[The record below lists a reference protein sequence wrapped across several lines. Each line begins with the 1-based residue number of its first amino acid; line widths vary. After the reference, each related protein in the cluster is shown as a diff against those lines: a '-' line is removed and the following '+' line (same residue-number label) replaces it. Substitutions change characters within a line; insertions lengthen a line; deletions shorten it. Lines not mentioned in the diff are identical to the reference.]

1 MIDQVLC
8 TAPLA
13 SVLIDTHKGIRPCCY
28 FQGNFMGNIKEQP
41 ISEILSSD
49 RWKQLKQKMYDK
61 EWPSECLD
69 CKKIE
74 DDTGFSLRK
83 AYLNGSIDIEGWEKG
98 KLAYIEFNGS
108 NICNLACLHCHP
120 GFSSRWITDN
130 KKARAVAETLSPE
143 KKERAYRFRSV
154 VQLTDDT
161 KFQTTKMHLPNP
173 ELVLAN
179 LKQLDLTNIRTINF
193 KGGEPCL
200 NSETVAVLQHM
211 NEHGLLSNINV
222 YITTNGTYITDEII
236 ALLAKCKHVEF
247 LISVDGVGEL
257 FNYIRYGDAKFDDI
271 EPVIARVNTLNNV
284 KVRMSC
290 SAMNY
295 NAFNFVEIR
304 DWKIKLSKKYNKIVI
319 IGGFKNSVQSPAYLS
334 MNTLSDATRKQLID
348 YYTKNNSN
356 NDFDFIITTLGN
368 NYLGDDVHQQ
378 WVEYTELMESIRGN
392 TILDLVPQLT
402 SELKRNVR

>member
-1 MIDQVLC
+1 MIENVLC

-41 ISEILSSD
+41 ISEILSSE

-83 AYLNGSIDIEGWEKG
+83 AYLNGSIDIEGWENG
-98 KLAYIEFNGS
+98 KLTYIEFNGS

-120 GFSSRWITDN
+120 GFSSRWVTDN
-130 KKARAVAETLSPE
+130 KKARVMAETLTPE
-143 KKERAYRFRSV
+143 KKERALIFRSV

-161 KFQTTKMHLPNP
+161 RFQTTKMHLPNP
-173 ELVLAN
+173 ELVLEN
-179 LKQLDLTNIRTINF
+179 LKQLDLTNIRTLNF

-200 NSETVAVLQHM
+200 NSETIAVLQHVDDL
-211 NEHGLLSNINV
+211 GLLGNIKV
-222 YITTNGTYITDEII
+222 YVTTNGTYITDEMIF
-236 ALLAKCKHVEF
+236 LLSKSKHVEF
-247 LISVDGVGEL
+247 LISVDGIGEL
-257 FNYIRYGDAKFDDI
+257 FNYIRYGDAKFNDI

-284 KVRMSC
+284 NIRLNC
-290 SAMNY
+290 STMNY
-295 NAFNFVEIR
+295 NAFNLVEIR
-304 DWKIKLSKKYNKIVI
+304 DWKIDLSKKYDKII
-319 IGGFKNSVQSPAYLS
+319 TYGGFQNMVQSPAYLS
-334 MNTLSDATRKQLID
+334 VNTLSDDIRKQLID
-348 YYTKNNSN
+348 YYTVN
-356 NDFDFIITTLGN
+356 NDSGDFSIVITTLRN
-368 NYLGDDVHQQ
+368 NYLGDEEHQK

-392 TILDLVPQLT
+392 SILELVPQLT
-402 SELKRNVR
+402 SELKG

>member
-49 RWKQLKQKMYDK
+49 RWTQLKQKMYDK
-61 EWPSECLD
+61 EWPSECID

-83 AYLNGSIDIEGWEKG
+83 AYLDGSIDIDGWQDN
-98 KLAYIEFNGS
+98 KLTYIEFNGS
-108 NICNLACLHCHP
+108 NICNLACLHCHA
-120 GFSSRWITDN
+120 GFSSKWVIDN
-130 KKARAVAETLSPE
+130 KKARAVAETYDPE

-161 KFQTTKMHLPNP
+161 RFQTTRMHLPNP

-211 NEHGLLSNINV
+211 DDQGLLGNIKV

-236 ALLAKCKHVEF
+236 SLLSKSKHVEF

-271 EPVIARVNTLNNV
+271 EPVIAQVNTLNNV
-284 KVRMSC
+284 NIRMSC

-295 NAFNFVEIR
+295 NAFNFIEIR
-304 DWKIKLSKKYNKIVI
+304 DWKIRLAKKYDRIVK

-348 YYTKNNSN
+348 YYTINNVN
-356 NDFDFIITTLGN
+356 NDFDHIIITLGN
-368 NYLGDDVHQQ
+368 NYLGNEVHQQ
-378 WVEYTELMESIRGN
+378 WVEYTKLMESIRGN
-392 TILDLVPQLT
+392 NILELVPQLT
-402 SELKRNVR
+402 SELQRNVG

>member
-1 MIDQVLC
+1 MIENVLC

-49 RWKQLKQKMYDK
+49 RWKQLKQKMYNK

-83 AYLNGSIDIEGWEKG
+83 AYLNGSIDIEGWENS
-98 KLAYIEFNGS
+98 KLTYIEFNGS

-120 GFSSRWITDN
+120 GFSSRWVTDN
-130 KKARAVAETLSPE
+130 KKAVALAETFTPE
-143 KKERAYRFRSV
+143 KKERANRFRSV
-154 VQLTDDT
+154 ARLTDDT
-161 KFQTTKMHLPNP
+161 RFQTTKMHLPNP
-173 ELVLAN
+173 ELVLEN
-179 LKQLDLTNIRTINF
+179 LKQLDLTNIRTLNF

-200 NSETVAVLQHM
+200 NSETVAVLQHVDDL
-211 NEHGLLSNINV
+211 GLLGNIKV
-222 YITTNGTYITDEII
+222 YVTTNGTYITDEMIF
-236 ALLAKCKHVEF
+236 LLSKSKHVEF

-257 FNYIRYGDAKFDDI
+257 FNYIRYGDAKFNDI

-284 KVRMSC
+284 NIRLNC
-290 SAMNY
+290 STMNY
-295 NAFNFVEIR
+295 NAFNLVEIR
-304 DWKIKLSKKYNKIVI
+304 DWKINLSKKYDKII
-319 IGGFKNSVQSPAYLS
+319 TYGGFQNMVQSPAYLS
-334 MNTLSDATRKQLID
+334 VNTLSDNVRNQLID
-348 YYTKNNSN
+348 YYTAN
-356 NDFDFIITTLGN
+356 NDSGDFSIVITTLRN
-368 NYLGDDVHQQ
+368 NYLGDEEHQK

-392 TILDLVPQLT
+392 NILELVPQLT